1 MVDEDTYQKIVKKR
15 FDEEDFV
22 VDDDGQG
29 YVDTGY
35 DEVDDLSGGSDDEET
50 ADGKKRKKTGKG
62 SSSKQP
68 VKRINQF
75 FMANNKQFSDSVG
88 PKVTAASIYLLV
100 VVLLLWSFFWISSD

>member
-35 DEVDDLSGGSDDEET
+35 DDVDDFSGGSDEEN
-50 ADGKKRKKTGKG
+50 GGRKRKKKDDHRDGA
-62 SSSKQP
+62 KQP

-75 FMANNKQFSDSVG
+75 FIGNAKQFSDSVG
-88 PKVTAASIYLLV
+88 PKVNINITDTNTNTNTIL
-100 VVLLLWSFFWISSD
+100 

>member
-35 DEVDDLSGGSDDEET
+35 DEIDDLSAGSDDET
-50 ADGKKRKKTGKG
+50 IDGKKRKKTGQG
-62 SSSKQP
+62 APSKHP

-88 PKVTAASIYLLV
+88 PKVTPPLLESSTEV
-100 VVLLLWSFFWISSD
+100 ALTISLVLGA